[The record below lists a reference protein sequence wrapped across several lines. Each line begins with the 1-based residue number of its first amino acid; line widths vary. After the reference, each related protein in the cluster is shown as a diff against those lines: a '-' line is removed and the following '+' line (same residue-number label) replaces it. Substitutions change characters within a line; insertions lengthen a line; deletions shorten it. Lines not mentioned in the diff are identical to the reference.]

1 MSTQNE
7 YRDETKDRIREPKK
21 YSVVMINDDFTTMDF
36 VVDILMDIFNKNRE
50 DANSLMLTV
59 HRNGRAIVGVYPYDI
74 ALTKVNKA
82 TERAKKEGFPF
93 RMSIVEDLL

>member
-7 YRDETKDRIREPKK
+7 YREETKERVREPKK
-21 YSVVMINDDFTTMDF
+21 YNVVMINDDFTTMDF
-36 VVDILMDIFNKNRE
+36 VVNILMDIFNKNRE

-59 HRNGRAIVGVYPYDI
+59 HKSGRAVVGVYPYDI

-82 TERAKKEGFPF
+82 TERAKKEGVPF
-93 RMSIVEDLL
+93 RMSIVEDL